1 MRTARLFGLPVAVLF
16 SSLVI
21 VACGGGGGNSD
32 TSQITDVIQ
41 TASTS
46 TAPADCTKLQT
57 QQFVEQTNFTTG
69 PAALQACQKNAADT
83 TDNPTSVDVSNVS
96 VNGNN
101 ATANVTFHGSSLDGS
116 TLTVALI
123 KDGNQW
129 KMDKITGVPT
139 LNLAA
144 IKQQFAQQLQAQG
157 SIPPQVASC
166 IQSAFS
172 QVTAD
177 QVKQAL
183 LNGSQGGLVNLFSQC
198 IGR

>member
-1 MRTARLFGLPVAVLF
+1 MRTARLFGLSVAVLF

-21 VACGGGGGNSD
+21 VACGGGGNSD
-32 TSQITDVIQ
+32 SSQITDAIQ

-46 TAPADCTKLQT
+46 TDPADCTKLQT
-57 QQFVEQTNFTTG
+57 QQFVEQTNYATG

-129 KMDKITGVPT
+129 KLDKITGVPT
-139 LNLAA
+139 LNLDA
-144 IKQQFAQQLQAQG
+144 IKRQFAQQLQAQG

-166 IQSAFS
+166 IQNAFS

-177 QVKQAL
+177 QVKQVL
-183 LNGSQGGLVNLFSQC
+183 LNGSQGGLVSLFSGC
-198 IGR
+198 VGR